1 VEAETMFFLVMWIVL
16 FGALG
21 AVIGEKKGIGGQGFA
36 IGVLLGPLGVL
47 FVLAASGNRVR
58 CPACREMVDPA
69 ASVCPHCQ
77 RQISES
83 PNVTC
88 SVCRKGFHVTEAA
101 LGHAVRC
108 PHCKKLTQARKL
120 DAPPPRAAA
129 GAR

>member
-1 VEAETMFFLVMWIVL
+1 MEAETMFFGLMWIVL

-21 AVIGEKKGIGGQGFA
+21 AAIGEKKGIGGQGFA
-36 IGVLLGPLGVL
+36 VGALLGPLGVL

-58 CPACREMVDPA
+58 CPACRETVDPA

-77 RQISES
+77 RQIAEP

-88 SVCRKGFHVTEAA
+88 TFCRKGFHVTETA

-108 PHCKKLTQARKL
+108 PHCKRLTRSSKP
-120 DAPPPRAAA
+120 DAPASHAAA

>member
-1 VEAETMFFLVMWIVL
+1 MFFLVMCIVL

-47 FVLAASGNRVR
+47 FVLAASGNRGR

-69 ASVCPHCQ
+69 AWARPPAE
-77 RQISES
+77 RQTSE
-83 PNVTC
+83 PQNVPC
-88 SVCRKGFHVTEAA
+88 GACRKGFHVTEAA

-108 PHCKKLTQARKL
+108 PHCK
-120 DAPPPRAAA
+120 
-129 GAR
+129 